1 MGFSAPF
8 EIFLLAHEQSIIC
21 FLVFC
26 FPARS
31 VKSDWAGST
40 AFIGFAG
47 SESVSSRDF
56 LFISTCFIISSP
68 LSVVFLLQL
77 FLA

>member
-1 MGFSAPF
+1 MGFLAPF
-8 EIFLLAHEQSIIC
+8 ETFSLAHEQSIIC

-40 AFIGFAG
+40 GSIGCAG
-47 SESVSSRDF
+47 SESVSSRDV

-77 FLA
+77 LLA